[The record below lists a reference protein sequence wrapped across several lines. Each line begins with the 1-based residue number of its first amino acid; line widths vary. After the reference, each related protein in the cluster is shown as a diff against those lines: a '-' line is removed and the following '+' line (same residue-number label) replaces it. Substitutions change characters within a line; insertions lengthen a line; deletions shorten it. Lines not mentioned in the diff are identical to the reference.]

1 MTATCAKCGH
11 DEEMHFYNINA
22 KKEECDHRT
31 GKEKVRDCSCEKFTP
46 KNHSLSGGSPKDK
59 VAPCVYGDGVTSHPP
74 RKAET
79 PQGCGEWFEIDG
91 EDVKFKCAVSKEYF
105 NYKLCTKCGGES
117 LSPIANVCG
126 RCGEKFTPIEKGCG
140 SLFSS
145 ISMFGDPIDIHCD
158 KYHLCSKCKPKG
170 CGKKFI
176 CPNGGYEHV
185 CGVPY
190 GHCEIILCPKCT
202 GKGVSSFQSQDKP
215 PINHS
220 PQKNE
225 ASKVISP
232 PGGTFNLSHCIDT
245 DDTDPCIAT
254 EYVKIFIKK
263 LCYNFMLKCSNSKD
277 YNKFKEEIDKLAGK
291 TLVEDANRGDGL
303 I

>member
-1 MTATCAKCGH
+1 MTEQEEYNQVEQAQPQTCATCGH
-11 DEEMHFYNINA
+11 DIGFHSSFRERFCLM
-22 KKEECDHRT
+22 K
-31 GKEKVRDCSCEKFTP
+31 DCSCEKFTP
-46 KNHSLSGGSPKDK
+46 RNYMDI
-59 VAPCVYGDGVTSHPP
+59 A
-74 RKAET
+74 KAHQEF
-79 PQGCGEWFEIDG
+79 Q
-91 EDVKFKCAVSKEYF
+91 
-105 NYKLCTKCGGES
+105 ES
-117 LSPIANVCG
+117 Q
-126 RCGEKFTPIEKGCG
+126 IE
-140 SLFSS
+140 
-145 ISMFGDPIDIHCD
+145 
-158 KYHLCSKCKPKG
+158 KG

-176 CPNGGYEHV
+176 CPNGGYEQV